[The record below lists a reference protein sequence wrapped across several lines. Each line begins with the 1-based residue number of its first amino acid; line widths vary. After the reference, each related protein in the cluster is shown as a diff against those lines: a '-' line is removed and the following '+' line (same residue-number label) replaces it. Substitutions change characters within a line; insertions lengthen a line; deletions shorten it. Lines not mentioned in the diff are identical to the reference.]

1 MKHWLLSIAA
11 IVLCWGAAEAAK
23 PKKRPTVEDME
34 RRLAMLDA
42 EQEQL
47 SMAINRKEWECYAIL
62 AEREGR
68 VARLTNCPGVNLKA
82 IRDSVPEIGALYERY
97 DACYKAWQKI
107 LRTAP
112 EYAELHEEYRYVKN
126 LPKDAP
132 RAVENKAG
140 YDRMYDSLRIH
151 NPAYRPAV
159 EARDKA
165 LFDRDMAVLRHV
177 LEWYRQQGRMMP
189 TQSVIPM
196 AQMNAIRHEWPE
208 IRRMEDEL
216 RALRSVRSDL
226 FRQIRN
232 MRYGVE

>member
-1 MKHWLLSIAA
+1 MKRWILSIAA
-11 IVLCWGAAEAAK
+11 IALCWGAAEAAK

-42 EQEQL
+42 EQERL
-47 SMAINRKEWECYAIL
+47 STELNRREWECYAIL
-62 AEREGR
+62 AERAGR
-68 VARLTNCPGVNLKA
+68 VARLTDYPGVNLSA

-97 DACYKAWQKI
+97 NASYKAWQEI
-107 LRTAP
+107 LHTAP
-112 EYAELHEEYRYVKN
+112 EYKKLHEEYRYVKN
-126 LPKDAP
+126 LPKDNP

-140 YDRMYDSLRIH
+140 YDRMYDSLRAY

-177 LEWYRQQGRMMP
+177 MEWYRQQGRMMP
-189 TQSVIPM
+189 VQSVISM
-196 AQMNAIRHEWPE
+196 AQMNAIRNEWPE
-208 IRRMEDEL
+208 VRRMEDEL
-216 RALRSVRSDL
+216 RALRSVRDDL

-232 MRYGVE
+232 ARYGVE

>member
-23 PKKRPTVEDME
+23 PKKRPIVEDME

-42 EQEQL
+42 EQERL
-47 SMAINRKEWECYAIL
+47 AMEINRKEWECYAIL

-82 IRDSVPEIGALYERY
+82 IRDSVPQIGALYERY
-97 DACYKAWQKI
+97 DACYKAWQEI

-140 YDRMYDSLRIH
+140 YNRMYDSLRIH
-151 NPAYRPAV
+151 NPAYRPAA

-177 LEWYRQQGRMMP
+177 MEWYRQQGRMMP

-196 AQMNAIRHEWPE
+196 AQMNAIRYEWPE
-208 IRRMEDEL
+208 VRRMEDEL
-216 RALRSVRSDL
+216 RTLRSVRSDL

-232 MRYGVE
+232 VRYGVE

>member
-1 MKHWLLSIAA
+1 MKRWVLSIAA
-11 IVLCWGAAEAAK
+11 IALCWGAAEAAK

-34 RRLAMLDA
+34 HRLAMLDA
-42 EQEQL
+42 ERERL
-47 SMAINRKEWECYAIL
+47 SMELNRREWECYAIL

-68 VARLTNCPGVNLKA
+68 VARLTDYPGVNLVA
-82 IRDSVPEIGALYERY
+82 IRDSVPEIGALYERH
-97 DACYKAWQKI
+97 DASYKAWQEI

-112 EYAELHEEYRYVKN
+112 EYEKLHEEYHYVKN
-126 LPKDAP
+126 LPKNNP

-140 YDRMYDSLRIH
+140 YDHMYDSLRTH

-177 LEWYRQQGRMMP
+177 MEWYRQQGREMP
-189 TQSVIPM
+189 VLSVVST
-196 AQMNAIRHEWPE
+196 AQMNAIRDEWPE
-208 IRRMEDEL
+208 IRRMESEL
-216 RALRSVRSDL
+216 RALESVRYTL

-232 MRYGVE
+232 ARYGVE